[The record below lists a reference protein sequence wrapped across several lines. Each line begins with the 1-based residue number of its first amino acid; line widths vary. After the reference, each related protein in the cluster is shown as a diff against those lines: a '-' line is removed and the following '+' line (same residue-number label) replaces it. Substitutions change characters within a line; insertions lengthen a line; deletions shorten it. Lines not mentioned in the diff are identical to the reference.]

1 MTAIHHDTSATTTAA
16 NNHTATT
23 STGAATSGDAG
34 HTTPR
39 PAKPAAPE
47 PASLMWVEAWD
58 PETAATAGTTRRHG
72 LRSDYVE
79 EFWLPVLGPSSIA
92 LLRLLDARL
101 THAPAGFTLELDAT
115 ARALGIGHRSGRNG
129 PMVRTVLRCASF
141 GALRLLDAHRLLVAR
156 HLPELSRR
164 QLSRL
169 PADLAD
175 RHPRTGL
182 RGTPGTPA
190 TAPPAPPAPP
200 APTPTPS
207 PTPATPPPTPT
218 GSHEPPSTSVE
229 DLRRRCRALALSLV
243 HLGEDPETAEV
254 QLHRWH
260 FHPAMAHESVTWAL
274 GHAHNAHSHITAP
287 PADGKLAS

>member
-1 MTAIHHDTSATTTAA
+1 MTAIHHDA
-16 NNHTATT
+16 NASSNAGNNASSNPIVPAGPARTAT
-23 STGAATSGDAG
+23 
-34 HTTPR
+34 R
-39 PAKPAAPE
+39 PARAAAPE
-47 PASLMWVEAWD
+47 PASLMWVEAWEPD
-58 PETAATAGTTRRHG
+58 ATATPGAGRRHG

-169 PADLAD
+169 PGDLAA
-175 RHPRTGL
+175 RHPRTGH
-182 RGTPGTPA
+182 GGA
-190 TAPPAPPAPP
+190 AD
-200 APTPTPS
+200 
-207 PTPATPPPTPT
+207 TPATPPPAPAPAPSATA
-218 GSHEPPSTSVE
+218 SEPPGTSVE

-260 FHPAMAHESVTWAL
+260 FHPAMAHDAVTWAL
-274 GHAHNAHSHITAP
+274 RHARDSQTADAP
-287 PADGKLAS
+287 SGGQLAS